1 MDIPTTEES
10 GLQRWR
16 YFCESTFSSKS
27 FQVFLLSFERL
38 RGHLFLLLSLSFPK
52 YYIRMIWFLS
62 TVYFLVS
69 CFSCTAFVTCLLK
82 TLHWIAWLSFLLKS
96 CLKETKLNDVN
107 DEYSSCFFDFHLW
120 SQLCSRCFCIMY
132 SMSGRIHPYLGYHAS
147 WVVFSIQIVE
157 L

>member
-1 MDIPTTEES
+1 MFSKICSFLRSNSYFYFILRGAFGFAVDIPTTEES

-107 DEYSSCFFDFHLW
+107 DEYSSCFFDFHL
-120 SQLCSRCFCIMY
+120 
-132 SMSGRIHPYLGYHAS
+132 
-147 WVVFSIQIVE
+147 
-157 L
+157 